1 MRLKK
6 KNINLYFSLTFT
18 SSFAETDNVFV
29 IFASNAFSV
38 PGKIPLF
45 ISLEKTRERKRGL
58 VVIPLTN
65 MRGYTAGRVSQKF
78 VRKCKFSWIFP
89 VFLRPRQAVTN
100 TSLCDFVDK
109 EPLCLEMDDVSRL
122 FGLSFCMFVG
132 CYVAGAIPLAF
143 TMSEVSF
150 KKR

>member
-45 ISLEKTRERKRGL
+45 IFLEKPGNENEAL
-58 VVIPLTN
+58 
-65 MRGYTAGRVSQKF
+65 
-78 VRKCKFSWIFP
+78 W
-89 VFLRPRQAVTN
+89 
-100 TSLCDFVDK
+100 
-109 EPLCLEMDDVSRL
+109 
-122 FGLSFCMFVG
+122 
-132 CYVAGAIPLAF
+132 
-143 TMSEVSF
+143 
-150 KKR
+150 